1 MAQEDIV
8 EESKP
13 MDKKKK
19 ITLAVLLALLL
30 SMSVYGMYSWWSG
43 RHFRAAMAMVN
54 DNVNFEDLSSDE
66 RRARFD
72 AYRKI
77 EKNLT
82 KEQRGQIDEARERQF
97 EKRDMQ
103 RMSTFFAMSPA
114 DQRKKMVE
122 EIKAEEK
129 RRQDFEKK
137 RAEFMKNNPNAGQ
150 KRPGGG
156 NGGGGQQQAGGKAG
170 GNNGQGQGQG
180 KGGNGGG
187 GQPGGG
193 GPPQGGP
200 PGGRGNTSP
209 EARNKRTSD
218 RLDNS
223 SPEYRAMRNEY
234 RAMQNQIRAQ
244 MGLPANG
251 GSRGGPPG
259 GGGGGQPQQGGG
271 GRPRG

>member
-19 ITLAVLLALLL
+19 VTLAVLLALLL
-30 SMSVYGMYSWWSG
+30 SMGVYGMYSWWSG

-54 DNVNFEDLSSDE
+54 DTVNFDELSNDE
-66 RRARFD
+66 KRARFET
-72 AYRKI
+72 YRKI

-129 RRQDFEKK
+129 RRQDWEKK
-137 RAEFMKNNPNAGQ
+137 RADFMKNNPNAGQ
-150 KRPGGG
+150 KRPGG
-156 NGGGGQQQAGGKAG
+156 NG
-170 GNNGQGQGQG
+170 GNNNGAAPQGGNAGPGGQAQAQG
-180 KGGNGGG
+180 KGGQGGG
-187 GQPGGG
+187 GNGG

-244 MGLPANG
+244 MGLPPNG
-251 GSRGGPPG
+251 GRGGPPVG
-259 GGGGGQPQQGGG
+259 APPQGGG

>member
-1 MAQEDIV
+1 MAQEDVV

-19 ITLAVLLALLL
+19 ITLVVVAALLL
-30 SMSVYGMYSWWSG
+30 AMGFYGIYSWWSG
-43 RHFRAAMAMVN
+43 RHFRAAMAMV
-54 DNVNFEDLSSDE
+54 DENVNFEELSSDE

-114 DQRKKMVE
+114 DQRKKMMDD
-122 EIKAEEK
+122 IKAEEK
-129 RRQDFEKK
+129 RRQEFEKK
-137 RAEFMKNNPNAGQ
+137 RAEFMKKNPNAGQ
-150 KRPGGG
+150 QRRPDG
-156 NGGGGQQQAGGKAG
+156 NGGNNNGAGPKGGNAGQGGQAQA
-170 GNNGQGQGQG
+170 QG
-180 KGGNGGG
+180 KGGPGGG
-187 GQPGGG
+187 GNGG

-209 EARNKRTSD
+209 EARNKRASD

-251 GSRGGPPG
+251 GGRGGPP